1 MSSKNFK
8 RIIRTISIII
18 CVFSFCSLEKTENL
32 LDFVL
37 GIEGYFFAVI
47 ISFLPT
53 IFSWFILEA
62 IGYIMKKAEDI
73 EVKLENFE
81 KERKEEKRN
90 KLMNS
95 I

>member
-1 MSSKNFK
+1 MSSKKFK
-8 RIIRTISIII
+8 TVIRTISIII
-18 CVFSFCSLEKTENL
+18 CILSFCSLEKTENFL
-32 LDFVL
+32 SFVL
-37 GIEGYFFAVI
+37 NIEGYFLAVI

-53 IFSWFILEA
+53 IFSWFVLEA